1 MRNWKFM
8 INRLIFIL
16 GMIGTFMGAT
26 LGYAKLLLENI
37 GIDLFIKCCVTSFF
51 VAPAGLVGVLLSF
64 ANTGYNTPLRYAA
77 FLKNV

>member
-1 MRNWKFM
+1 MVMRNWKFM

-37 GIDLFIKCCVTSFF
+37 GIDLFIIVMTLEMIGIIIIYFMLL
-51 VAPAGLVGVLLSF
+51 LVIIDFIKDNKKGREYI
-64 ANTGYNTPLRYAA
+64 T
-77 FLKNV
+77 